1 MLVAADDLS
10 SESELAELL
19 ADHVGRAAVSQADGE
34 ADLAD
39 VVEAVHPDVV
49 VWEPQWNPDLIPE
62 RLADLGN
69 SHPAVVILVPDG
81 AEPAAAVSR
90 GAQGVLRRDTDG
102 ASLMAAVRAVSAGL
116 LVLDPAV
123 AGAQTLSRGHD
134 AAPLAE
140 PLTARELEV
149 VQLLTEGLTNRAI
162 AERLRIS
169 ENTAKFHLNA
179 ILGKLGARNRTEA
192 VMLAARAGLIIL

>member
-1 MLVAADDLS
+1 VLVAADDLS
-10 SESELAELL
+10 SESDLAELL
-19 ADHVGRAAVSQADGE
+19 ADYAGRAAVSRAEGE

-39 VVEAVHPDVV
+39 IVEAVHPDVV
-49 VWEPQWNPDLIPE
+49 VWEPEWDPDLISE

-69 SHPAVVILVPDG
+69 PHPAVVMLVPEE
-81 AEPAAAVSR
+81 AESAAAVSR
-90 GAQGVLRRDTDG
+90 GAQGVLRRDIDG

-116 LVLDPAV
+116 LVLDPGV
-123 AGAQTLSRGHD
+123 FGAQMMSRGED
-134 AAPLAE
+134 GPLAE

-149 VQLLTEGLTNRAI
+149 LQLLTEGLTNRAI

-192 VMLAARAGLIIL
+192 VTLAARAGLIIL